1 MNVTA
6 YLLNKKG
13 KREKLTNENNQL
25 NGRGGKKWQT
35 IELTDYNDQVD
46 YVLVFILVIYVFRF
60 FHNEIK

>member
-46 YVLVFILVIYVFRF
+46 YVLVFILVICVFRF